1 MTSIRRRLLA
11 ILLGLF
17 ALAWSLLAI
26 FTYRSARHEIEELFD
41 AQLAQSARVLLTLTS
56 HELEEHRTNR
66 KPLVLGSVLPGD
78 DPEHEYEEKLAYQLW
93 QHKRM
98 LLRSENAPETS
109 LAPED
114 GYADRDIGGQA
125 WRVFALRD
133 VTRDVRIEVGERY
146 DLRNELVLDTVGNV
160 SWPLLLTLPLLTLL
174 IWVGIGQG
182 LRPLRLT
189 AREIAQ
195 RTPRVLDPLSL
206 VGVPGEVRPLVES
219 LNGLLARL
227 HEALEGEQRFTANA
241 SHELRTPLA
250 GLKTQ
255 AQVAL
260 RATEDGERHQ
270 ALLQIVRG
278 VDRATHL
285 IEQLLT
291 LARLDPDSATA
302 RYESVAL
309 PAIAAEVLAEL
320 GPAALEKGVEL
331 GLAEGGRGQVLGDRH
346 ALAILLRNLVD
357 NAIRYTPAPGQVEV
371 VVREVDG
378 EVRLRVVDSGP
389 GLPAAERERVFER
402 FYRVPGS
409 SEPGCGLG
417 LSIVQRIAVL
427 HGARIALAPAS
438 ASGGLC
444 VEVVFPARQ
453 VDPVT
458 ARAVPNRW

>member
-26 FTYRSARHEIEELFD
+26 FSYRSARHEIEELFD
-41 AQLAQSARVLLTLTS
+41 AQLAQSARVLLTLTA

-66 KPLVLGSVLPGD
+66 KAAALGSALPGD
-78 DPEHEYEEKLAYQLW
+78 VPGHEYEEKLAYQLW
-93 QHKRM
+93 RHNRM
-98 LLRSENAPETS
+98 LLRSANAPDTS
-109 LAPED
+109 LAPGE
-114 GYADRDIGGQA
+114 GYSDRNINGDA

-133 VTRDVRIEVGERY
+133 PDRDVRIEVGERY
-146 DLRNELVLDTVGNV
+146 DLRNELILDTVGNV
-160 SWPLLLTLPLLTLL
+160 SWPLLLTLPLLALL
-174 IWVGIGQG
+174 IWAGVGQG
-182 LRPLRLT
+182 LRPLRRT

-195 RTPRVLDPLSL
+195 RTPQLLDPLSL
-206 VGVPGEVRPLVES
+206 AGVPGEVQPLVES

-227 HEALEGEQRFTANA
+227 HEALDSEQRFTANA

-260 RATEDGERHQ
+260 DAADDAERRQ

-285 IEQLLT
+285 VEQLLT

-302 RYESVAL
+302 RHEIVPV

-320 GPAALEKGVEL
+320 GPVALEKGVEL
-331 GLAEGGRGQVLGDRH
+331 GLSEDSSGQVLGDRH

-357 NAIRYTPAPGQVEV
+357 NAIRYTPARGQVEV
-371 VVREVDG
+371 GVRVVDR

-389 GLPAAERERVFER
+389 GLPPAERERVFER

-409 SEPGCGLG
+409 VQPGCGLG

-427 HGARIALAPAS
+427 HGARITLSPAT

-453 VDPVT
+453 V
-458 ARAVPNRW
+458 ARNGIT